1 MQCAGSYGRHAG
13 YIAVNVSI
21 SGGAEAVVLP
31 EKPFDMDTDVIKPII
46 EGRNRGKKHYLV
58 IVAEGEKAK
67 PSRSRKRLRK
77 RRY

>member
-1 MQCAGSYGRHAG
+1 
-13 YIAVNVSI
+13 
-21 SGGAEAVVLP
+21 
-31 EKPFDMDTDVIKPII
+31 MDTDVIKPII

-77 RRY
+77 RRVLKPEPPYWVIYKGEAVPLYTTE